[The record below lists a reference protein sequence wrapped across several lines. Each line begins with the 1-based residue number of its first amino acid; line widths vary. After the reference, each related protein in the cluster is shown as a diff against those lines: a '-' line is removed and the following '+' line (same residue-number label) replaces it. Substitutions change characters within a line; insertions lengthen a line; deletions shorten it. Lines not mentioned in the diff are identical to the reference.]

1 MNRSLVS
8 TVRFVIER
16 ASATDFVSWVNQ
28 NRWIMAGMDD
38 TAPSSPGSKSRDQS
52 DQSASL
58 IKWTYGLVNR
68 IVMVFDAAFLLGG
81 TFLFW
86 MASSPDSRPLTWLQ
100 AGAVAFT
107 ILIMFHIVIRGT
119 QSYRV
124 ERYERFYRSVLD
136 PAVGVLLASFPAMLI
151 VVAFLPSDRAASQW
165 LLWWIVTGF
174 AAIVIGRQVV
184 RLMLRLV
191 RRKGL
196 LRRRVAIVGAGRQS
210 EEIARRLSAPAN
222 RADYKVVGQIDPATN
237 ELRRPGM
244 RETGPAID
252 LVRYAQNYGID
263 MVIVAL
269 PWEKSTEILALTRR
283 LQWIAADVVVPVD
296 VGGLRP
302 QFTQQPAISD
312 GAVLQLMHRPFK
324 GSQGL
329 FKIVEDYLVAS
340 VGLIVTFPVMVAAAI
355 AVKLEGSGPIFFK
368 QPRVGFNSKPFM
380 MYKFRTMT
388 VDLTDDGSRGTS
400 RDSQRITRVGRF
412 LRRTSIDELPQL
424 VNVLLG
430 EMSVVGP
437 RPHVPNMLVGEGVYS
452 EVVQQYAARHRIK
465 PGITGWAQI
474 NGMRGGIDSLEK
486 AKRGADLDLYYIANW
501 SPKLDIKIMLRTVLV
516 GLIGRN
522 VF

>member
-1 MNRSLVS
+1 
-8 TVRFVIER
+8 
-16 ASATDFVSWVNQ
+16 
-28 NRWIMAGMDD
+28 MDG
-38 TAPSSPGSKSRDQS
+38 TAPSSPGSRSHDQP

-68 IVMVFDAAFLLGG
+68 IVMVFDAIFLLGG
-81 TFLFW
+81 TFVFW
-86 MASSPDSRPLTWLQ
+86 MVSPRDSRPLIWLQ
-100 AGAVAFT
+100 AGAVALT

-136 PAVGVLLASFPAMLI
+136 PAVGMVLASCPAMLI
-151 VVAFLPSDRAASQW
+151 VVAFLPNAGAASRW
-165 LLWWIVTGF
+165 LFWWIGTGF
-174 AAIVIGRQVV
+174 AAIVIGRQGV
-184 RLMLRLV
+184 RLMLRIV

-196 LRRRVAIVGAGRQS
+196 LRRRVAIVGAGQQS
-210 EEIARRLSAPAN
+210 EDMARRLSSPEN
-222 RADYKVVGQIDPATN
+222 RANYEVVGQIDPATN
-237 ELRRPGM
+237 ELRRPGV
-244 RETGPAID
+244 RETEPAID

-263 MVIVAL
+263 MVIVTL

-302 QFTQQPAISD
+302 QFTQQPEISD

-329 FKIVEDYLVAS
+329 FKVVEDYVVAAIGLLVT
-340 VGLIVTFPVMVAAAI
+340 LPIMMVAAI

-400 RDSQRITRVGRF
+400 RDSQRITKIGRF

-424 VNVLLG
+424 VNVLRG
-430 EMSVVGP
+430 EMSIVGP
-437 RPHVPNMLVGEGVYS
+437 RPHVPNMLVGQGVYS

-486 AKRGADLDLYYIANW
+486 ANRGADLDLYYIANW
-501 SPKLDIKIMLRTVLV
+501 SPKLDLKIMLKTVLV
-516 GLIGRN
+516 GLVGRN

>member
-1 MNRSLVS
+1 LTRS
-8 TVRFVIER
+8 
-16 ASATDFVSWVNQ
+16 D
-28 NRWIMAGMDD
+28 
-38 TAPSSPGSKSRDQS
+38 

-68 IVMVFDAAFLLGG
+68 IVMLVDAVFLLGS
-81 TFLFW
+81 TFVFW
-86 MASSPDSRPLTWLQ
+86 LESPTEVRPLTWLQ
-100 AGAVAFT
+100 AGAVAVIT
-107 ILIMFHIVIRGT
+107 LIMFHTVIRAT
-119 QSYRV
+119 RSYRV
-124 ERYERFYRSVLD
+124 ERYERFHRSVID
-136 PAVGVLLASFPAMLI
+136 PAIGTFLASFPAMLI
-151 VVAFLPSDRAASQW
+151 VVAFMPEAAASLRW
-165 LLWWIVTGF
+165 LLWWIVTAF
-174 AAIVIGRQVV
+174 VALVIGRQVV
-184 RLMLRLV
+184 RLMLLIV

-196 LRRRVAIVGAGRQS
+196 LRRRVAIVGAGPQS
-210 EEIARRLSAPAN
+210 EAIARRLSAPAN
-222 RADYKVVGQIDPATN
+222 RVNYKVVGQIDPTTN
-237 ELRRPGM
+237 QLRRPGGQ
-244 RETGPAID
+244 ETGSAID

-269 PWEKSTEILALTRR
+269 PWEKSAEILALTRR

-302 QFTQQPAISD
+302 QFTQQPEISD

-329 FKIVEDYLVAS
+329 FKVVEDYLVAAI
-340 VGLIVTFPVMVAAAI
+340 GLLVTFPIMVAAAI
-355 AVKLEGSGPIFFK
+355 AVKMEGSGPIFFK

-424 VNVLLG
+424 VNVLRG

-486 AKRGADLDLYYIANW
+486 ANRGAELDLYYIANW
-501 SPKLDIKIMLRTVLV
+501 SPKLDVKIMLRTVFAGLV
-516 GLIGRN
+516 GRN

>member
-1 MNRSLVS
+1 MDGTVPSPPGNR
-8 TVRFVIER
+8 
-16 ASATDFVSWVNQ
+16 
-28 NRWIMAGMDD
+28 
-38 TAPSSPGSKSRDQS
+38 PRDQS

-58 IKWTYGLVNR
+58 VKWTYGLVNR
-68 IVMVFDAAFLLGG
+68 IVMMFDAVFLLSG
-81 TFLFW
+81 TFVFW
-86 MASSPDSRPLTWLQ
+86 MASPSESRPLTWLQ
-100 AGAVAFT
+100 AGAVALT

-124 ERYERFYRSVLD
+124 ERYERFHRSVLD
-136 PAVGVLLASFPAMLI
+136 PAIGVFLASFPAMLI
-151 VVAFLPSDRAASQW
+151 VAAFLPNAAAASQW
-165 LLWWIVTGF
+165 LFWWIIAGF
-174 AAIVIGRQVV
+174 GAIVVGRQVV
-184 RLMLRLV
+184 RLMLRIV

-196 LRRRVAIVGAGRQS
+196 LRRRVVIVGAGPLA
-210 EEIARRLSAPAN
+210 EEMARRLNSPAN
-222 RADYKVVGQIDPATN
+222 RADYKVVGQIGPTTN
-237 ELRRPGM
+237 ELRRPGV
-244 RETGPAID
+244 RETAPAID
-252 LVRYAQNYGID
+252 LVRYAQNFGID
-263 MVIVAL
+263 MVVVAL
-269 PWEKSTEILALTRR
+269 PWERSAEILALTRQ
-283 LQWIAADVVVPVD
+283 LQWIAADVVVPVN

-302 QFTQQPAISD
+302 QFIQQPGISD

-329 FKIVEDYLVAS
+329 FKVVEDYVVAAI
-340 VGLIVTFPVMVAAAI
+340 GILVTFPIMVAAAV

-388 VDLTDDGSRGTS
+388 VDPTDDGSRGTS

-424 VNVLLG
+424 VNVLRG
-430 EMSVVGP
+430 EMSIVGP

-486 AKRGADLDLYYIANW
+486 ASRGAELDLYYIANW
-501 SPKLDIKIMLRTVLV
+501 SPKLDLKIMLRTIFAGLV
-516 GLIGRN
+516 GRN